1 MAGYEKVEKGWKAR
15 IHKVVKGEKVRKSKV
30 FDTKAAAVAW
40 ATQFENELAS
50 GTNGKVKAATF
61 GRLLDEYLAKEAVHL
76 ADKGVLAK
84 KKIEAFKRDFPAL
97 ANTQLEDLDTI
108 DFVNWKNT
116 RLEQVA
122 PGTVRREW
130 NIFNPAI
137 NFGIK
142 KLKWM
147 FKNPLVSAERP
158 ADPPSR
164 NVTFSKK
171 EIELL
176 VHTLG
181 YETDKELKTQTA
193 RVGAAFLFAIE
204 TGARSGEILNLT
216 WSDIKN
222 NVATIKEGKTLAARR
237 QVPLSKAAIAILKRL
252 PKDGK
257 TCFELTDQNR
267 DALFR
272 KAMTSA
278 GIKNHHFHDTRATAI
293 TNLAKKLDVLALA
306 KMVGIKDL
314 QILNVYYR
322 ETPEQIAKRL
332 G

>member
-1 MAGYEKVEKGWKAR
+1 MASFEKKGNRWRAAVRKS
-15 IHKVVKGEKVRKSKV
+15 VKGGFVRKSKV

-40 ATQFENELAS
+40 AAKFESEIES
-50 GTNGKVKAATF
+50 GTNGKIKAATF
-61 GRLLDEYLAKEAVHL
+61 GRLLDEYLAKEAVLL
-76 ADKGVLAK
+76 ADKGALAK
-84 KKIEAFKRDFPAL
+84 KKITAFKRDFPTL
-97 ANTQLEDLDTI
+97 ANTQLSDLDTM
-108 DFVNWKNT
+108 DFVNWKNA

-122 PGTVRREW
+122 KSTVRREW

-142 KLKWM
+142 KLKWI
-147 FKNPLVSAERP
+147 FKNPLVDAGRP
-158 ADPPSR
+158 DDPPSR
-164 NVTFSKK
+164 TVTFSKR

-222 NVATIKEGKTLAARR
+222 NVATINKGKTLSARR
-237 QVPLSKAAIAILKRL
+237 EVPLSKAALAILNRL

-257 TCFELTDQNR
+257 TCFELTSQNR

-293 TNLAKKLDVLALA
+293 TNLAKKLDTLALA
-306 KMVGIKDL
+306 KMVGVKDVS
-314 QILNVYYR
+314 ILMVYYR
-322 ETPEQIAKRL
+322 ETPEQMAKRL
-332 G
+332 H